1 VSPSSSQ
8 DQRLETEALR
18 VYHRYATEVVEP
30 LGLCP
35 WAKRARLEGRV
46 ARRAVLQQQPT
57 TKDVLAH
64 VDAVAADTGLD
75 IGLLLFPRFDIDL
88 NSFRRFV
95 GAIRQADAERFPV
108 GGAPLYM
115 AEFHPSAPLDR
126 GSPARLVSFIRRT
139 PDPTIQ
145 LVRRTILDAAREREH
160 SGTMYLDP
168 QELLLGR
175 LPPPPS
181 MPLHERIAESN
192 YQTIEDFGFDRLSE
206 IMDDIRC
213 DRDLAYAEATSASAD
228 ASFATDPNPVES

>member
-1 VSPSSSQ
+1 MSQTSSQ
-8 DQRLETEALR
+8 DQRLEIEALR

-46 ARRAVLQQQPT
+46 ARRVVLQKQPT
-57 TKDVLAH
+57 AEDVLVH
-64 VDAVAADTGLD
+64 IDAVAEDAGLD
-75 IGLLLFPRFDIDL
+75 IGLLLFPRFAVDL

-95 GAIRQADAERFPV
+95 GVVRQADGERFPV

-115 AEFHPSAPLDR
+115 AEFHPHAPLDR
-126 GSPARLVSFIRRT
+126 GTPARLVSFIRRT

-168 QELLLGR
+168 QELLRGR
-175 LPPPPS
+175 LPPPPTT
-181 MPLHERIAESN
+181 PLHERIAESN
-192 YQTIEDFGFDRLSE
+192 YQVIEEFGFDRLSE
-206 IMDDIRC
+206 ILDDIRR
-213 DRDLAYAEATSASAD
+213 DRDRAYARVTAASPDAPASELAD
-228 ASFATDPNPVES
+228 S